1 MVFGTGRAERRPKSL
16 SYRTMSADRTT
27 QDDKDMRALLDAAYG
42 DVQPLN
48 RTARERP
55 AQAPPDDTPRQ
66 RALDE
71 QAVLRESLE
80 GDPEAHEESAEGL
93 LYRASGLSDSDFRKL
108 RRGAFSIQDSIDL
121 HGFNREQ
128 ARHALHAFLAQAMDR
143 GHRCIKVIH
152 GKGLRSSAAGP
163 VIKPSVARWLAR
175 RNDVL
180 GYASAKPQ
188 EGGSGATIVLL
199 RKAR

>member
-1 MVFGTGRAERRPKSL
+1 MVFGTGRAESRPISL
-16 SYRTMSADRTT
+16 SYPTMSADRTPKN
-27 QDDKDMRALLDAAYG
+27 DDDMQALLNAAYG
-42 DVQPLN
+42 DVQPIS
-48 RTARERP
+48 RTERAKPARP
-55 AQAPPDDTPRQ
+55 TPDATPRQ
-66 RALDE
+66 RELDD

-108 RRGAFSIQDSIDL
+108 RRGVFSIQDSIDL
-121 HGFNREQ
+121 HGLNREQ
-128 ARHALHAFLAQAMDR
+128 ARLALHDFLALALAR
-143 GHRCIKVIH
+143 GRRCVKIIH

-163 VIKPSVARWLAR
+163 VIKPSVARWLVR

-199 RKAR
+199 RKPR